1 MLENRQSKT
10 GNQALGV
17 SDPAIGRDQF
27 LQRVASR
34 PTTCDRSDGAQ
45 EARSWAQKRD
55 RWIHVVWANT
65 MVLVGKGWTQ
75 VGLSQVGQVVDLPL
89 PSGVESA
96 ECQRWGSGIVKAGQ
110 RPALPA
116 GVS

>member
-27 LQRVASR
+27 RQRVASR

-45 EARSWAQKRD
+45 EARSSSQNRD
-55 RWIHVVWANT
+55 RWMNVVWANA
-65 MVLVGKGWTQ
+65 MVLVRNGWTQ
-75 VGLSQVGQVVDLPL
+75 VGLSQVGLVVDP
-89 PSGVESA
+89 P
-96 ECQRWGSGIVKAGQ
+96 C
-110 RPALPA
+110 PA